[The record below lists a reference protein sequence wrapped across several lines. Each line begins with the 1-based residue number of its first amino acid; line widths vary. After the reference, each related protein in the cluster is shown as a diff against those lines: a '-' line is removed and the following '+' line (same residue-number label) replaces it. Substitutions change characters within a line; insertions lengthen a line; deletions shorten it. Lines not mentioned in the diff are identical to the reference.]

1 MNVCAMQLNICNNIL
16 LLLSESQMYK
26 VVHGLNI
33 FDDPSGDYKPR
44 NLGSTIDLEKLVS
57 THS

>member
-1 MNVCAMQLNICNNIL
+1 MQLKICNNIL
-16 LLLSESQMYK
+16 LLLSGLQMYK

-33 FDDPSGDYKPR
+33 FDDPGGDHKPR
-44 NLGSTIDLEKLVS
+44 QIGSTIDLEKLVS